1 MGVTLSPSLPTINM
15 KTLVILCM
23 LVCLSLQGVV
33 RRDAEADPHRRRYN
47 SYNSYNPYGS
57 YNSGYNNGYNAG
69 YNSGYN
75 NNYRPNNGVNLG
87 GLVPLGAAFLKG
99 KLIGAALAG

>member
-15 KTLVILCM
+15 KTLVILFM

-33 RRDAEADPHRRRYN
+33 RREAEADPHRRRYN
-47 SYNSYNPYGS
+47 SYNSYPSYGS
-57 YNSGYNNGYNAG
+57 YPSYNTGYNNGYNAG

-75 NNYRPNNGVNLG
+75 NNYRPNRPLG

-99 KLIGAALAG
+99 KLIGA